1 MVIQRRSREHKIEN
15 DTKISVMLKQAL
27 EEMIRRRLKNLRYKH
42 PLMAAFL
49 EIFLFPPYVNHSFD
63 TKL

>member
-1 MVIQRRSREHKIEN
+1 MP
-15 DTKISVMLKQAL
+15 KQAL
-27 EEMIRRRLKNLRYKH
+27 EEMIRRRLKDLRYKH
-42 PLMAAFL
+42 PLMAAFS